1 MNGMWKQCE
10 VFDGTYTV
18 EDLLD
23 VHEMLRVK
31 LENDKRI
38 RDYQDLQQRMRS

>member
-10 VFDGTYTV
+10 VFDGTYNV

-31 LENDKRI
+31 LENDKRL
-38 RDYQDLQQRMRS
+38 RDYQDLQQRVNN